1 MLAAADSI
9 VFGERGAL
17 PSSAV
22 GVEGP
27 EGLFAKRGLLRA
39 GERFDGNVLLLCT
52 PDVGGVTKPGV
63 TGLGTAPE

>member
-9 VFGERGAL
+9 VLGDSSAL
-17 PSSAV
+17 PSSVV
-22 GVEGP
+22 GVDGP

-39 GERFDGNVLLLCT
+39 GERFDGRVLLLCT

-63 TGLGTAPE
+63 IGLGTAPE

>member
-1 MLAAADSI
+1 M
-9 VFGERGAL
+9 VFGDSSAF

-27 EGLFAKRGLLRA
+27 DGLFAKRGLLRA
-39 GERFDGNVLLLCT
+39 GDRFVGKVLLLCT

-63 TGLGTAPE
+63 IGLGTAPE